1 MSKEPC
7 VERLSNLHTQLRFRS
22 TVQTLTSDE
31 LREHV
36 FGWVFSRKC
45 MCTFCRKEEGG
56 QDNVA
61 AAAAVELHLLQN
73 GIAVI
78 PSDVH

>member
-1 MSKEPC
+1 MSKVPRVGGLC
-7 VERLSNLHTQLRFRS
+7 NLVPNFVFAPS

-45 MCTFCRKEEGG
+45 MCTFCCKEGG
-56 QDNVA
+56 EDNVA
-61 AAAAVELHLLQN
+61 AAAGVELNLLQN

-78 PSDVH
+78 PSDFH